1 MSSIRDIILAT
12 RNPGKAGEIRQVL
25 RQFPVQLVGV
35 DQIDG
40 VDEPLE
46 TGETFAQNARDKALY
61 YAVATGQWSLADD
74 SGLEVDALDGAPGV
88 RSARWAA
95 DECPP
100 GADRGTIDAAN
111 NAKLLAKLSG
121 VGAEGR
127 TARFVCHLAL
137 ADPQGIVIETFG
149 TIEGRIVE
157 TPRGRN
163 GFGYDPLFWVD
174 ELGCTTAQLSTAEK
188 NRISHRGKAVRRFAE
203 LLRDLV
209 QRSG

>member
-61 YAVATGQWSLADD
+61 YAAATGQWCLADD

-100 GADRGTIDAAN
+100 GADRETIDVAN
-111 NAKLLAKLSG
+111 NAKLLEQLSG

-157 TPRGRN
+157 APRGRN

-174 ELGCTTAQLSTAEK
+174 ELGCTTAQLSTDEK
-188 NRISHRGKAVRRFAE
+188 NRISHRGKAVRRFAG
-203 LLRDLV
+203 LLRDLL
-209 QRSG
+209 QRNG